1 MFCAILAAT
10 LLNAGAGGVELT
22 VEAESKSIDPGRSVF
37 LTVALKTPKG
47 VSADLPD
54 IRGRARGFSL
64 AEPFEEP
71 PEEKKDGSTVRVAR
85 WRLVP
90 EPCAEEYKIAPF
102 AVEPA
107 GGEAFVAGPVRFDPP
122 AERKKEEGPLQI
134 DPRKDFPPL
143 SWRLVGWCAALLA
156 AAAAIVALAVLL
168 LRYISRRIREHL
180 MSPIERA
187 RVELDRLVKRGL
199 PGRGK
204 YKDFYIE
211 LTMVVR
217 RYVQR
222 KYGVKAPHLTTDEFF
237 AELAARG
244 LAAAGSSEL
253 KEFLQSAD
261 LVKFAGLEA
270 TPEMAD
276 DATGSARRYLESDN
290 GAQQQ

>member
-1 MFCAILAAT
+1 MTGAILLAVAMSVSR
-10 LLNAGAGGVELT
+10 NGVDLSVSSET
-22 VEAESKSIDPGRSVF
+22 KTIDPGRSVF
-37 LTVALKTPKG
+37 VT
-47 VSADLPD
+47 VSAKSSAELEVTLPD
-54 IRGRARGFSL
+54 IGSRLRGFSSSE
-64 AEPFEEP
+64 AFAEEP
-71 PEEKKDGSTVRVAR
+71 ATGKDGRVVRTVN
-85 WRLVP
+85 WKLVP
-90 EPCAEEYKIAPF
+90 EPLAEVYKIAPF

-156 AAAAIVALAVLL
+156 AAAAVVALAVLL